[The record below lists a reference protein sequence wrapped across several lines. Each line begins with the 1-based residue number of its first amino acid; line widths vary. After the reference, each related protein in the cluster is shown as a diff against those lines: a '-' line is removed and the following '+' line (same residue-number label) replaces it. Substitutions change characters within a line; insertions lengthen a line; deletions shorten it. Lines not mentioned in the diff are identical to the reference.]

1 MKALESIV
9 ILYGGIGAERTVSI
23 QSGESVASSLETQYP
38 VKAECL
44 KSNSLPG
51 WIDKDKHIVFPVIH
65 GLFGEDG
72 QLQSL
77 LEAKGIAFA
86 GSGSQSSALCIN
98 KCAAK
103 KCVAEI
109 NIDTAAYKIIE
120 PDSIPLAD
128 EIIKELGDS
137 LVLKPN
143 DSGSSLGITFI
154 KGRSSLGLALSK
166 IDSGSWII
174 EQELKGRDLTIGVLN
189 GRALEVVEII
199 CPRYD
204 YDAKYNSKDTLYIS
218 PADIPEK
225 ITLSLKAQAEAIFT
239 ECKCKDFA
247 RIDFILEGDKAYFL
261 EINTIPGMTG
271 KSLFPKSAAPLGI
284 SFKELTKSMVS
295 SALKNF

>member
-23 QSGESVASSLETQYP
+23 QSGESITSSLETQYP

-44 KSNSLPG
+44 KANSLPS

-77 LEAKGIAFA
+77 LEKKGIAFA
-86 GSGSQSSALCIN
+86 GSGSESSALCIN
-98 KCAAK
+98 KSEAK

-109 NIDTAAYKIIE
+109 KIDTAAHKIIE

-128 EIIKELGDS
+128 EIINELGDS

-143 DSGSSLGITFI
+143 DSGSSLGITYI

-218 PADIPEK
+218 PAEIPEK
-225 ITLSLKAQAEAIFT
+225 ITLLLKAQAEAIFK
-239 ECKCKDFA
+239 ECKCQDFA

-261 EINTIPGMTG
+261 EINTIPGMT
-271 KSLFPKSAAPLGI
+271 KTSLFPKSAAPQGI
-284 SFKELTKSMVS
+284 SFNELTKSMVY